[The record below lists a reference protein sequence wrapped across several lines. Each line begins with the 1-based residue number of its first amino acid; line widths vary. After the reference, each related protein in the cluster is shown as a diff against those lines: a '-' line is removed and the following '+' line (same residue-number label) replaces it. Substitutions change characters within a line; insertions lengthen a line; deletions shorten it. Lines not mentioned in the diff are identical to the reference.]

1 MAKVPLISQILK
13 ALVKILTKI
22 KFKCSSKCCESDCIC
37 NNKEGEKDNNV
48 NEYIDEN
55 KKLTHITDL

>member
-1 MAKVPLISQILK
+1 MNKIPLVSQILK
-13 ALVKILTKI
+13 ALVNIFTKI

-37 NNKEGEKDNNV
+37 NNKEGEEDNNV

-55 KKLTHITDL
+55 PKLTNITDL

>member
-1 MAKVPLISQILK
+1 MAKIPLISQALQ

-37 NNKEGEKDNNV
+37 NNKEGEEDNNV